1 MKKFYLMAGLWAAL
15 FSAKAQYV
23 ASFDDVELQPGSFYN
38 GSDGAGGFSSG
49 GFWFPNNYNSEWGS
63 WSGFALSN
71 MKDTVTAGYEN
82 QYSAITGG
90 GSALSENY
98 ALVYWPGALK
108 MEFDTAVDITGFE
121 VTNSTY
127 AYLTMRDGDSNGFS
141 KKFGGVDGTDPDFL
155 KLLVW
160 GTDTLGN
167 LTDTVAFFLADY
179 RFENPENDY
188 LVKTWEWLNLT
199 SLGAV
204 KELHFGME
212 SSDVGDWGINT
223 PTYLCMD
230 NFTAA
235 KLTSAVNVNE
245 ITQELNVFP
254 NPVNDVFYVEVPVGA
269 RALILTDNRG
279 RMVFSQ
285 QVDGGTRLQV
295 DALRNLPSGLYF
307 LKVTTR
313 EGWLGRKI
321 LKR

>member
-1 MKKFYLMAGLWAAL
+1 MFRYELYLLVLMFNFKGVEMKKFTQAILILTLL
-15 FSAKAQYV
+15 FSSCSEDYLETAPTNQISDKVVFQTVEGAQTV
-23 ASFDDVELQPGSFYN
+23 I
-38 GSDGAGGFSSG
+38 DGVLRDMRSHHGA
-49 GFWFPNNYNSEWGS
+49 
-63 WSGFALSN
+63 AN
-71 MKDTVTAGYEN
+71 MHDQFGVK
-82 QYSAITGG
+82 
-90 GSALSENY
+90 
-98 ALVYWPGALK
+98 
-108 MEFDTAVDITGFE
+108 AVDLAVDLMGEDIAVERFHW
-121 VTNSTY
+121 
-127 AYLTMRDGDSNGFS
+127 
-141 KKFGGVDGTDPDFL
+141 FG
-155 KLLVW
+155 
-160 GTDTLGN
+160 
-167 LTDTVAFFLADY
+167 ADY

-223 PTYLCMD
+223 PTYFCMD

-254 NPVNDVFYVEVPVGA
+254 NPVNDIFYVEVPVGA
-269 RALILTDNRG
+269 RALILTDNTG
-279 RMVFSQ
+279 RIFFSQ

-295 DALRNLPSGLYF
+295 EALRNLPSGLYF
-307 LKVTTR
+307 LKVTTG